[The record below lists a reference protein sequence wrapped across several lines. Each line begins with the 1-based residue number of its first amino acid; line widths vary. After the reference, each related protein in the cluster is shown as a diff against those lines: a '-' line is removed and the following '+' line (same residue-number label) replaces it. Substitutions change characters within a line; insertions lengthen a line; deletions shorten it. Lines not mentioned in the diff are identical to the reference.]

1 MAAGNGSSRSLVEAF
16 NIGAL
21 ESLPTGTGAR
31 TWHIDLWV
39 WLRIARVASPFEGE
53 ATAAHWFTTLPD
65 CWSGPRNRTATTAGN
80 AGSGASGTRCCHGL
94 PDKKC
99 APLSW
104 QVMDETARRR
114 VVPDRR
120 LREPYGKE
128 ERAVQEN
135 TSCTAH
141 ATGQYLATEMV
152 VLGHRSAA
160 RSTADSSAGVADPVK
175 ISYDELTWTY
185 ATG

>member
-1 MAAGNGSSRSLVEAF
+1 
-16 NIGAL
+16 
-21 ESLPTGTGAR
+21 
-31 TWHIDLWV
+31 
-39 WLRIARVASPFEGE
+39 
-53 ATAAHWFTTLPD
+53 
-65 CWSGPRNRTATTAGN
+65 
-80 AGSGASGTRCCHGL
+80 
-94 PDKKC
+94 
-99 APLSW
+99 
-104 QVMDETARRR
+104 MDETARRR